1 MLKKI
6 KGMKF
11 FNKKV
16 MLALGL
22 ALSFVGF
29 AQAQT
34 KQGRKIDGVVGV
46 VGDYIILESEIDKTL
61 IELKAQRI
69 PVGDLSRCD
78 LFEKLLEDKLFA
90 HQAEIDS
97 LPVTDAEVTTFMNEQ
112 INRMVEDVGS
122 IDKIIKFYNKKN
134 EEELRESLFEIVKQN
149 KLTQNMQQH
158 IVEKVTITPEEVRQF
173 FNEIPKD
180 QLPTV
185 GDEVEIA
192 EIVIKPEIS
201 KEQKQKV
208 IDRLNEM
215 KKDVLENGASF
226 FSKAVLFTDD
236 RASASNGGFY
246 SINKKTQFVKEFKEV
261 AFNMAEGEISEPFET
276 EFGFHII
283 YLEKIRGQQL
293 DLRHILLTPK
303 PTDEAVAEAKKKIEG
318 IREKI
323 VNKEI
328 SFADA
333 AASSSDNKDTKL
345 NGGVMKDP
353 RSLDPR
359 FELNNM
365 EDRELYF
372 LVSNLKEGEVSQPA
386 LKNDMQKQEKYYRI
400 VTINKKYAEHKID
413 FVEDFTKVKN
423 MALNKKQS
431 QEVEKWVSKKVG
443 DAYINIQ
450 GEFRDCKF
458 RNNWLKK

>member
-1 MLKKI
+1 
-6 KGMKF
+6 MKF

-29 AQAQT
+29 AQGQA

-61 IELKAQRI
+61 LELKSQRI

-90 HQAEIDS
+90 NQAILDS
-97 LPVTDAEVTTFMNEQ
+97 LPVTDAEVTSFMNDQ
-112 INRMVEDVGS
+112 INRMVEEVGS
-122 IDKIIKFYNKKN
+122 MNKILQFYNKKN
-134 EEELRESLFEIVKQN
+134 EEELRETLFDIVKQN

-158 IVEKVTITPEEVRQF
+158 IVEKVTITPEEVRSF

-208 IDRLNEM
+208 IDRLKEM
-215 KKDVLENGASF
+215 KQDVLVNGASF

-261 AFNMAEGEISEPFET
+261 AFNLAEGEISEPFET

-293 DLRHILLTPK
+293 DLRHILLVPK
-303 PTDEAVAEAKKKIEG
+303 PTDEAVVEAKKKIDA

-333 AASSSDNKDTKL
+333 AASSSDNKDTKF
-345 NGGVMKDP
+345 NNGVMKDP

-372 LVSNLKEGEVSQPA
+372 LVSNLKEGEVSPAA
-386 LKNDMQKQEKYYRI
+386 LKNDAQKQEKYYRI

-413 FVEDFTKVKN
+413 FAEDYTKVKN
-423 MALNKKQS
+423 MALNKKQGI
-431 QEVEKWVSKKVG
+431 EVEKWVSKKII
-443 DAYINIQ
+443 DAYVNIQ

>member
-1 MLKKI
+1 
-6 KGMKF
+6 MKF

-29 AQAQT
+29 AQGQA

-61 IELKAQRI
+61 LELKSQRI

-90 HQAEIDS
+90 NQAILDS
-97 LPVTDAEVTTFMNEQ
+97 LPVTDAEVTSFMNDQ
-112 INRMVEDVGS
+112 INRMVEEVGS
-122 IDKIIKFYNKKN
+122 MNKILQFYNKKN
-134 EEELRESLFEIVKQN
+134 EEELRETLFDIVKQN

-158 IVEKVTITPEEVRQF
+158 IVEKVTITPEEVRSF

-208 IDRLNEM
+208 IDRLKEM
-215 KKDVLENGASF
+215 KQDVLVNGASF

-261 AFNMAEGEISEPFET
+261 AFNLAEGEISEPFET

-293 DLRHILLTPK
+293 DLRHILLVPK
-303 PTDEAVAEAKKKIEG
+303 PTDEAVVEAKKKIDA

-333 AASSSDNKDTKL
+333 AAASSDNKDTKF
-345 NGGVMKDP
+345 NNGVMKDP

-372 LVSNLKEGEVSQPA
+372 LVSNLKEGEVSPAA
-386 LKNDMQKQEKYYRI
+386 LKNDAQKQEKYYRI

-413 FVEDFTKVKN
+413 FAEDYTKVKN
-423 MALNKKQS
+423 MALNKKQGI
-431 QEVEKWVSKKVG
+431 EVEKWVSKKII
-443 DAYINIQ
+443 DAYVNIQ

>member
-1 MLKKI
+1 
-6 KGMKF
+6 MKF

-29 AQAQT
+29 AQGQA

-61 IELKAQRI
+61 LELKSQRI

-90 HQAEIDS
+90 NQAILDS
-97 LPVTDAEVTTFMNEQ
+97 LPVTDAEVTTFMNDQ
-112 INRMVEDVGS
+112 INRMVEEVGS
-122 IDKIIKFYNKKN
+122 MNKILQFYNKKN
-134 EEELRESLFEIVKQN
+134 EEELRETLFDIVKQN

-158 IVEKVTITPEEVRQF
+158 IVEKVTITPEEVRTF

-208 IDRLNEM
+208 IDRLKEM
-215 KKDVLENGASF
+215 KTDVLVNGASF

-261 AFNMAEGEISEPFET
+261 AFNLAEGEISEPFET
-276 EFGFHII
+276 DFGFHII

-293 DLRHILLTPK
+293 DLRHILLVPK
-303 PTDEAVAEAKKKIEG
+303 PTDEAVVEAKKKIED

-323 VNKEI
+323 IKKEI

-333 AASSSDNKDTKL
+333 AAASSDNKETKF
-345 NGGVMKDP
+345 NNGVMKDP

-372 LVSNLKEGEVSQPA
+372 LVSNLKEGEVSPAA
-386 LKNDMQKQEKYYRI
+386 LKNDAQKQEKYYRI

-413 FVEDFTKVKN
+413 FAEDYTKVKN
-423 MALNKKQS
+423 MALNKKQGI
-431 QEVEKWVSKKVG
+431 EVEKWVTKKLI
-443 DAYINIQ
+443 DAYVNIQ
-450 GEFRDCKF
+450 GEFRNCKF

>member
-1 MLKKI
+1 
-6 KGMKF
+6 MKF
-11 FNKKV
+11 FNKGI

-29 AQAQT
+29 AQGQT
-34 KQGRKIDGVVGV
+34 KHGRKIDGVVGV

-69 PVGDLSRCD
+69 PVGDLSKCD

-90 HQAEIDS
+90 HQAVQDS
-97 LPVTDAEVTTFMNEQ
+97 LEVSDAEVTSYMNEQ

-122 IDKIIKFYNKKN
+122 MDKIIQFYNKKN
-134 EEELRESLFEIVKQN
+134 EEELRETLFEIVKQN

-158 IVEKVTITPEEVRQF
+158 IVEKVTITPEEVRTF
-173 FNEIPKD
+173 YNEIPKD
-180 QLPTV
+180 QLPNV

-192 EIVIKPEIS
+192 EIIIKPEIS

-208 IDRLNEM
+208 IDRLNDM
-215 KKDVLENGASF
+215 KKDVLVNGASF
-226 FSKAVLFTDD
+226 FSKAVLFSDD
-236 RASASNGGFY
+236 RGSASNGGFI
-246 SINKKTQFVKEFKEV
+246 SFTKKDPLAKEFKET

-276 EFGFHII
+276 DFGIHII
-283 YLEKIRGQQL
+283 YLEKVRGKHL
-293 DLRHILLTPK
+293 DVRHILLVPK
-303 PTDEAVAEAKKKIEG
+303 PTEEAVAEAKKKVES

-328 SFADA
+328 TFAEA
-333 AASSSDNKDTKL
+333 AASSSDDKDTKL

-386 LKNDMQKQEKYYRI
+386 LKNDMFKQQKYYRI
-400 VTINKKYAEHKID
+400 VTVNKKYPEHKID
-413 FVEDFTKVKN
+413 FSEDYTKVKN
-423 MALNKKQS
+423 MALNKKQG
-431 QEVEKWVSKKVG
+431 QEVEKWVSIKVK

>member
-1 MLKKI
+1 
-6 KGMKF
+6 MKF

-29 AQAQT
+29 AQGQA

-61 IELKAQRI
+61 LELKSQRI

-90 HQAEIDS
+90 NQAILDS
-97 LPVTDAEVTTFMNEQ
+97 LPVTDAEVTTFMNDQ
-112 INRMVEDVGS
+112 INRMVEEVGS
-122 IDKIIKFYNKKN
+122 MNKILQFYNKKN
-134 EEELRESLFEIVKQN
+134 EEELRETLFDIVKQN

-158 IVEKVTITPEEVRQF
+158 IVEKVTITPEEVRTF

-208 IDRLNEM
+208 IDRLKEM
-215 KKDVLENGASF
+215 KTDVLVNGASF

-261 AFNMAEGEISEPFET
+261 AFNLAEGEISEPFET
-276 EFGFHII
+276 DFGFHII

-293 DLRHILLTPK
+293 DLRHILLVPK
-303 PTDEAVAEAKKKIEG
+303 PTDEAVVEAKKKIED

-323 VNKEI
+323 IKKEI

-333 AASSSDNKDTKL
+333 AAASSDNKETKF
-345 NGGVMKDP
+345 NNGVMKDP

-372 LVSNLKEGEVSQPA
+372 LVSNLKEGEVSPAA
-386 LKNDMQKQEKYYRI
+386 LKNDAQKQEKYYRI

-413 FVEDFTKVKN
+413 FAEDYTKVKN
-423 MALNKKQS
+423 MALNKKQGI
-431 QEVEKWVSKKVG
+431 EVEKWVTKKLI
-443 DAYINIQ
+443 DAYVNIQ

>member
-1 MLKKI
+1 
-6 KGMKF
+6 MKF

-29 AQAQT
+29 AQGQA

-61 IELKAQRI
+61 LELKSQRI

-90 HQAEIDS
+90 NQAILDS
-97 LPVTDAEVTTFMNEQ
+97 LPVTDAEVTSFMNDQ
-112 INRMVEDVGS
+112 INRMVEEVGS
-122 IDKIIKFYNKKN
+122 MNKILQFYNKKN
-134 EEELRESLFEIVKQN
+134 EEELRETLFDIVKQN

-158 IVEKVTITPEEVRQF
+158 IVEKVTITPEEVRSF

-208 IDRLNEM
+208 IDRLKEM
-215 KKDVLENGASF
+215 KQDVLVNGASF

-261 AFNMAEGEISEPFET
+261 AFNLAEGEISEPFET

-293 DLRHILLTPK
+293 DLRHILLVPK
-303 PTDEAVAEAKKKIEG
+303 PTDEAVVEAKKKIED

-333 AASSSDNKDTKL
+333 AAASSDNKDTKF
-345 NGGVMKDP
+345 NNGVMKDP

-372 LVSNLKEGEVSQPA
+372 LVSNLKEGEVSPAA
-386 LKNDMQKQEKYYRI
+386 LKNDAQKQEKYYRI

-413 FVEDFTKVKN
+413 FAEDYTKVKN
-423 MALNKKQS
+423 MALNKKQGI
-431 QEVEKWVSKKVG
+431 EVEKWVSKKII
-443 DAYINIQ
+443 DAYVNIQ

>member
-1 MLKKI
+1 
-6 KGMKF
+6 MKF

-29 AQAQT
+29 AQGQT

-61 IELKAQRI
+61 LELKSQRI

-90 HQAEIDS
+90 NQAILDS
-97 LPVTDAEVTTFMNEQ
+97 LPVTDAEVTSFMNDQ
-112 INRMVEDVGS
+112 INRMVEEVGS
-122 IDKIIKFYNKKN
+122 MNKILQFYNKKN
-134 EEELRESLFEIVKQN
+134 EEELRETLFDIVKQN

-158 IVEKVTITPEEVRQF
+158 IVEKVTITPEEVRSF

-208 IDRLNEM
+208 IDRLKEM
-215 KKDVLENGASF
+215 KQDVLVNGASF

-261 AFNMAEGEISEPFET
+261 AFNLAEGEISEPFET

-293 DLRHILLTPK
+293 DLRHILLVPK
-303 PTDEAVAEAKKKIEG
+303 PTDEAVVEAKKKIED

-333 AASSSDNKDTKL
+333 AAASSDNKDTKF
-345 NGGVMKDP
+345 NNGVMKDP

-372 LVSNLKEGEVSQPA
+372 LVSNLKEGEVSPAA
-386 LKNDMQKQEKYYRI
+386 LKNDAQKQEKYYRI

-413 FVEDFTKVKN
+413 FAEDYTKVKN
-423 MALNKKQS
+423 MALNKKQGI
-431 QEVEKWVSKKVG
+431 EVEKWVSKKII
-443 DAYINIQ
+443 DAYVNIQ

>member
-1 MLKKI
+1 
-6 KGMKF
+6 MKF

-29 AQAQT
+29 AQGQA

-61 IELKAQRI
+61 LELKSQRI

-90 HQAEIDS
+90 NQAILDS
-97 LPVTDAEVTTFMNEQ
+97 LPVTDAEVTSFMNDQ
-112 INRMVEDVGS
+112 INRMVEEVGS
-122 IDKIIKFYNKKN
+122 MNKILQFYNKKN
-134 EEELRESLFEIVKQN
+134 EEELRETLFDIVKQN

-158 IVEKVTITPEEVRQF
+158 IVEKVTITPEEVRSF

-208 IDRLNEM
+208 IDRLKEM
-215 KKDVLENGASF
+215 KQDVLVNGASF

-261 AFNMAEGEISEPFET
+261 AFNLAEGEISEPFET

-293 DLRHILLTPK
+293 DLRHILLVPK
-303 PTDEAVAEAKKKIEG
+303 PTEEAVVEAKKKIDA

-333 AASSSDNKDTKL
+333 AAASSDNKDTKF
-345 NGGVMKDP
+345 NNGVMKDP

-372 LVSNLKEGEVSQPA
+372 LVSNLKEGEVSPAA
-386 LKNDMQKQEKYYRI
+386 LKNDAQKQEKYYRI

-413 FVEDFTKVKN
+413 FAEDYTKVKN
-423 MALNKKQS
+423 MALNKKQGI
-431 QEVEKWVSKKVG
+431 EVEKWVSKKII
-443 DAYINIQ
+443 DAYVNIQ

>member
-1 MLKKI
+1 
-6 KGMKF
+6 MKF

-16 MLALGL
+16 MVALGL

-29 AQAQT
+29 AQGQT

-69 PVGDLSRCD
+69 PTGDLSRCD

-90 HQAEIDS
+90 HQAVQDS
-97 LPVTDAEVTTFMNEQ
+97 LEVTDAEVTSFMNEQ

-122 IDKIIKFYNKKN
+122 IDKIIQFYNKKN
-134 EEELRESLFEIVKQN
+134 EEELREALFEIVKQN

-236 RASASNGGFY
+236 RGSASNGGFY
-246 SINKKTQFVKEFKEV
+246 SITKKSPFVKEFKEV
-261 AFNMAEGEISEPFET
+261 AFNMAEGEISEPFES
-276 EFGFHII
+276 EYGYHII
-283 YLEKIRGQQL
+283 YLEKIRGQHL
-293 DLRHILLTPK
+293 DLRHILLKPK
-303 PTDEAVAEAKKKIEG
+303 PTDAALEEAKKRAENIRTKIA
-318 IREKI
+318 
-323 VNKEI
+323 NKEI
-328 SFADA
+328 TFAAA
-333 AASSSDNKDTKL
+333 AASESDDKDTKQ
-345 NGGVMKDP
+345 NGGIMKDP

-372 LVSNLKEGEVSQPA
+372 LVSNLKEGEVSQVA

-413 FVEDFTKVKN
+413 FAEDYTKVRN
-423 MALNKKQS
+423 MALNKKQGE
-431 QEVEKWVSKKVG
+431 EVNKWVSRKVN

-450 GEFRDCKF
+450 GEFRNCKF